1 MRRILLLP
9 LFAALA
15 AFVSSCGKRPTEAER
30 NAEIERQVQE
40 RLNAEHRADEQ
51 KKLAQ
56 RQAEPDAREQ
66 ALVAEENRF
75 AANATQAAAELSSA
89 RTAVADQP

>member
-1 MRRILLLP
+1 LLPP

-56 RQAEPDAREQ
+56 RQVSPTPA
-66 ALVAEENRF
+66 NRR
-75 AANATQAAAELSSA
+75 SSLKKI
-89 RTAVADQP
+89 VSP